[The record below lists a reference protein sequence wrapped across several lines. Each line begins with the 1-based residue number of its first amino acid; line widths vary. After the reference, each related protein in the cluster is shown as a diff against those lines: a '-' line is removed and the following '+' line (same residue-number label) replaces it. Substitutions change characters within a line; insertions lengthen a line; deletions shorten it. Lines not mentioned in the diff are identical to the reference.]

1 MNVYSLYVQSK
12 AIDMND
18 IQFIYF
24 TYVFYN
30 TTLYCTVFSTYCFFF
45 TCFYGAGKIFKKIIM
60 YFSNSEPEVQNS
72 LSQIQFL
79 RVSHSVATRSGGK
92 IGSYN
97 KMSPYL
103 FSADLLVGGGAAVL
117 DPISDAWQKGL
128 TISCQYFLV
137 RLACYSGG
145 PVYQQVHLGSCFWFA
160 L

>member
-1 MNVYSLYVQSK
+1 MNVYSFYVQSK
-12 AIDMND
+12 AIDMNV

-30 TTLYCTVFSTYCFFF
+30 TTLYCTVYLHIVFSSPVF
-45 TCFYGAGKIFKKIIM
+45 TVRVKSLKIIM
-60 YFSNSEPEVQNS
+60 YFPNSKPEVHNS
-72 LSQIQFL
+72 ISQIQFL

-103 FSADLLVGGGAAVL
+103 FSADLLVGGGCCFRSNLGRLAE
-117 DPISDAWQKGL
+117 KGL
-128 TISCQYFLV
+128 TISCQCFLV
-137 RLACYSGG
+137 RLAYYSGG
-145 PVYQQVHLGSCFWFA
+145 PVYQQYYFGSCFWFA